1 MNKTRKNRALL
12 FVVCMVLVAA
22 TALFAPGCSDNKAE
36 NSAENTAVV
45 AIVENGSTIGE
56 GETAFSL
63 TITDG
68 EGNETK
74 VTVRTDK
81 ETVGEALLDL
91 GVIAGEEGEYGLY
104 VKTVN
109 GITADYDTEGTY
121 WAFYING
128 EYAMSGV
135 DSTNIEAGTE
145 YALKVEK

>member
-1 MNKTRKNRALL
+1 MNMKR
-12 FVVCMVLVAA
+12 FVRSLSCILCIVLIAA
-22 TALFAPGCSDNKAE
+22 TALFATGCSDNKAE

-109 GITADYDTEGTY
+109 GITTDYDTEGTY